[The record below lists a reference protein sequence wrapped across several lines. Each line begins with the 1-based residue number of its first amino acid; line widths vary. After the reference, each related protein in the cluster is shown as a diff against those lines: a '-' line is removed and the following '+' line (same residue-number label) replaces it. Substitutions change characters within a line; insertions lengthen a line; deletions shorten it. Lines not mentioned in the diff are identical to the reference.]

1 MKSIVGAVCAT
12 LAVLALTPSQAWANP
27 QHERM
32 KRCNAEAREQVLK
45 GDARKAFMST
55 CLRGKHDAAAPAAS
69 AAAQPALAPATGAG
83 PEASAA
89 AVSAAASPLAASAGV
104 GGAAAP
110 ALAAADA
117 PSVDDTARTK
127 ACNQSAT
134 EQSLRG
140 AKRKA
145 FIAECLKG

>member
-1 MKSIVGAVCAT
+1 MKTIIGAMSA
-12 LAVLALTPSQAWANP
+12 ALALIALSPAQAWANP

-32 KRCNAEAREQVLK
+32 KRCNAEAREQALK
-45 GDARKAFMST
+45 GDERKAFMST
-55 CLRGKHDAAAPAAS
+55 CLRGRHDGGAAKDAA
-69 AAAQPALAPATGAG
+69 G
-83 PEASAA
+83 ASAA
-89 AVSAAASPLAASAGV
+89 AVPAPVPAVASPAAAAGDAPK
-104 GGAAAP
+104 AAAGSVAP
-110 ALAAADA
+110 ATAVVADKLAVAEGSGDK
-117 PSVDDTARTK
+117 TREK

>member
-1 MKSIVGAVCAT
+1 MKTIIGAMSA
-12 LAVLALTPSQAWANP
+12 ALALIALSPAQAWANP

-32 KRCNAEAREQVLK
+32 KRCNAEAREQALK
-45 GDARKAFMST
+45 GDERKAFMST
-55 CLRGKHDAAAPAAS
+55 CLRGRHDGGAAKDAA
-69 AAAQPALAPATGAG
+69 G
-83 PEASAA
+83 ASAA
-89 AVSAAASPLAASAGV
+89 AVPAPVPAVASPAAAAGDAPKATAGSV
-104 GGAAAP
+104 APAAAVV
-110 ALAAADA
+110 ADKLAVAERSGDK
-117 PSVDDTARTK
+117 TREK